1 MSRSFTSREYPFL
14 CWFFPIN
21 WTSTSLYH
29 IFFLITD
36 LRSMRIR
43 GKLGLLF
50 FTILERFVCRLA
62 FRLLFSHYIFQFIPN
77 LIQLPFFVPFSL
89 SWWQFFS
96 LYFEFLFRGKFQP
109 SVSRVESLFRVK
121 TWSSPISIT
130 IYPSPTVVSFFGLSS
145 SSKLESTRLPF
156 LFGSI
161 LSLIGKKKI
170 WMLTKYNK
178 FVI

>member
-1 MSRSFTSREYPFL
+1 MVN
-14 CWFFPIN
+14 WGFF
-21 WTSTSLYH
+21 
-29 IFFLITD
+29 
-36 LRSMRIR
+36 
-43 GKLGLLF
+43 F

-161 LSLIGKKKI
+161 LSLIGKKDMNADKI
-170 WMLTKYNK
+170 QQICNLNK
-178 FVI
+178 LFPLIFHTDCSVSSVWQLEKQTETWIQWIISNN